1 MRVSASRIATST
13 LPNFEQT
20 TTRQTTKP
28 SISASAEAMNRA
40 ARVPG
45 ACTLNPRMSLKSVR
59 PLLPPKPK
67 LLRKK
72 PSISAKVSAWVMIEN
87 RRR

>member
-1 MRVSASRIATST
+1 MATKT
-13 LPNFEQT
+13 LPNFELT
-20 TTRQTTKP
+20 MTRQMVKP
-28 SISASAEAMNRA
+28 SISASVELTNNA

-72 PSISAKVSAWVMIEN
+72 PSISAKVSAWVMIE
-87 RRR
+87 R

>member
-1 MRVSASRIATST
+1 M
-13 LPNFEQT
+13 
-20 TTRQTTKP
+20 TRQMTKP
-28 SISASAEAMNRA
+28 SISASAEIMNSA

-45 ACTLNPRMSLKSVR
+45 ACTLKPRMSLKSVR

-72 PSISAKVSAWVMIEN
+72 PSISAKVSAWVMIE
-87 RRR
+87 R

>member
-1 MRVSASRIATST
+1 M
-13 LPNFEQT
+13 
-20 TTRQTTKP
+20 TRQMTKP
-28 SISASAEAMNRA
+28 SIKAATESANSA

-45 ACTLNPRMSLKSVR
+45 ACTLKPRMSLKSVS

-72 PSISAKVSAWVMIEN
+72 PSISAKVSAWVMME
-87 RRR
+87 R

>member
-1 MRVSASRIATST
+1 MMRQIR
-13 LPNFEQT
+13 
-20 TTRQTTKP
+20 KP
-28 SISASAEAMNRA
+28 SISATVVAKNSA

-45 ACTLNPRMSLKSVR
+45 ACTLKPRMSLKSVR

-72 PSISAKVSAWVMIEN
+72 PSISANVSAWVMID
-87 RRR
+87 R